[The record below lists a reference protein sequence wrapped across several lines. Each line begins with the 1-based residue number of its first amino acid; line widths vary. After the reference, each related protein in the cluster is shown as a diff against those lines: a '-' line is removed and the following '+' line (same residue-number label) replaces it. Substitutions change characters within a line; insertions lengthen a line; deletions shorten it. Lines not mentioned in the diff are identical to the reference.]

1 MKNLCCT
8 LLLLCLVAGCTD
20 RKPAPQE
27 TVAHYIEAR
36 DTGNFTMLRTLI
48 NDSITIT
55 AGDYVMPY
63 DMASFYEVFQWDS
76 VLGTSYEI
84 MELKEQNNKIRAT
97 VAMRSDRNAFLQNNP
112 MTCWYTFSFI
122 SGKISGIEEMECP
135 GFNGDAWAQKRDSL
149 VEWIKQNH
157 PERNGFI
164 YNMTMQ
170 GAMDYTRAMELYKAS
185 KNLPTE
191 KN

>member
-1 MKNLCCT
+1 MKIWWN
-8 LLLLCLVAGCTD
+8 LLLLALCLVGCTD

-84 MELKEQNNKIRAT
+84 MEWQEQNNKIKAT

-112 MTCWYTFSFI
+112 MICGYTFSFT
-122 SGKISGIEEMECP
+122 SGKISKIEEMECP
-135 GFNGDAWAQKRDSL
+135 GFNGEAWAQKRDSL

-185 KNLPTE
+185 KNLTTE